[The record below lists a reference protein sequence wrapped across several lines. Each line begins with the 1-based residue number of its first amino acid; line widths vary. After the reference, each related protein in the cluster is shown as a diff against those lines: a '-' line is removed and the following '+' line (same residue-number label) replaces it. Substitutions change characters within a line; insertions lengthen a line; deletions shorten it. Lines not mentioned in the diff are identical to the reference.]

1 MHISF
6 IDASILC
13 IDDGRIAPQ
22 ILCLRA
28 RSEALL
34 TSLADQATL
43 HAQTKTVFAL
53 VLLEAL

>member
-28 RSEALL
+28 GSEALL

-43 HAQTKTVFAL
+43 HAQT
-53 VLLEAL
+53 